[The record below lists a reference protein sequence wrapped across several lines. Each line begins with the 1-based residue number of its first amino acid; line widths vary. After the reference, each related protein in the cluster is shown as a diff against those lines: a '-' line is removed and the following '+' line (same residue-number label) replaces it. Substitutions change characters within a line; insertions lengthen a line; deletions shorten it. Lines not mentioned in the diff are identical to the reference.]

1 MRATDPEY
9 ALAMKNADT
18 AKVWQLENLF
28 ELQAEEIA
36 IQTCLV
42 MQPFLISDQKSTK
55 LVWFSFSQ
63 TSFVFVLRKPPDSL
77 GVQCSFSDEK

>member
-9 ALAMKNADT
+9 ALAMKNAYT
-18 AKVWQLENLF
+18 SKVWQLENLF

-42 MQPFLISDQKSTK
+42 M
-55 LVWFSFSQ
+55 
-63 TSFVFVLRKPPDSL
+63 
-77 GVQCSFSDEK
+77 

>member
-9 ALAMKNADT
+9 ALAMKNADI
-18 AKVWQLENLF
+18 AKVWLLENLF
-28 ELQAEEIA
+28 QLQADEIA

-63 TSFVFVLRKPPDSL
+63 TSFVFYDILLVTY
-77 GVQCSFSDEK
+77 QCIYETVC

>member
-42 MQPFLISDQKSTK
+42 MSS
-55 LVWFSFSQ
+55 LVMARYCFRESS
-63 TSFVFVLRKPPDSL
+63 
-77 GVQCSFSDEK
+77 GVW